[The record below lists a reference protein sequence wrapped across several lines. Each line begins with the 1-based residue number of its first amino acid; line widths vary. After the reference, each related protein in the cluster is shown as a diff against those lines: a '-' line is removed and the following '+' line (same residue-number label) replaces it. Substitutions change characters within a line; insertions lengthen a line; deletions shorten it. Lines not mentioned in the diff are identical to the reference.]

1 MVVPERTRQL
11 PLHKKT
17 NLCQIM
23 VFDNGYHGGTLSF
36 HSRESPSNLP
46 HDFVFGNFNDI
57 PATDSLINEDIAAI
71 VVEPMQGAGGLVPA
85 TKEFLQF
92 LREAATRV
100 GAVLIFDEVMTS
112 RLAFGGLQAHFGVYP
127 DMTTV
132 GKYLGGGFSFGAFG
146 GKAVFMERFDPN
158 SLNAI
163 SHSGTFNNNVFSMR
177 VGLAAA
183 KLLTEDAIAK
193 ANSLG
198 DRLRDSLRSMARRE
212 RLHEMTFT
220 GMGSMVGLHFSGLNA
235 DKIRRFVFLGLL
247 EKNVYVGQ
255 RGFIALNVCHED
267 GHIDTVLQ
275 AFEKVLISI
284 ATCVEN
290 RSV

>member
-1 MVVPERTRQL
+1 
-11 PLHKKT
+11 
-17 NLCQIM
+17 M

-36 HSRESPSNLP
+36 HSRSSPSNLP
-46 HDFVFGNFNDI
+46 HDFVFGKYNDEH
-57 PATDSLINEDIAAI
+57 ATQSLLSEEIAAI

-146 GKAVFMERFDPN
+146 GRAEYMERFDPN
-158 SLNAI
+158 SPKAI

-198 DRLRDSLRSMARRE
+198 DRLRDSLRSLAARE
-212 RLHEMTFT
+212 RLHDITFT
-220 GMGSMVGLHFSGLNA
+220 GMGSMVGLHFSGPHA
-235 DKIRRFVFLGLL
+235 DKTRRCVFLGLL
-247 EKNVYVGQ
+247 EKKVYVGQ

-267 GHIDTVLQ
+267 EHIDAVLG
-275 AFEKVLISI
+275 AFGEVFSSLAACIEK
-284 ATCVEN
+284 
-290 RSV
+290 RDH